1 MGVLP
6 TLNSLKNIKNKNL
19 LRTSLLSLT
28 LNIWSF
34 RTLILLNSIIRMIWM
49 HTLFKN
55 WGTVALQCCVSFCC
69 SMKWISCMYT
79 DIPSL
84 LAFPS
89 PHCPS
94 PPCNLGHHR
103 APHWA
108 PCAVQ
113 QVPTS
118 WFTYD
123 SAHTSIPISQFISLP
138 SPHLWV
144 HVSVLYVCVFI
155 LVLQIYSTQI
165 GKLLIWATEYSYPY
179 SSLPWY
185 YSANQ
190 EASCNTCLI
199 FSSCSLTMAEPE
211 TGYFKISSQLH
222 FLYTVCFLSF
232 PCIKKRLCDL
242 LLFFSCSVMSNSLW
256 PCGL

>member
-1 MGVLP
+1 MNQLYVYRYTLP
-6 TLNSLKNIKNKNL
+6 LG
-19 LRTSLLSLT
+19 LS
-28 LNIWSF
+28 F
-34 RTLILLNSIIRMIWM
+34 
-49 HTLFKN
+49 
-55 WGTVALQCCVSFCC
+55 
-69 SMKWISCMYT
+69 
-79 DIPSL
+79 
-84 LAFPS
+84 
-89 PHCPS
+89 PS

-108 PCAVQ
+108 PCTVQ

-118 WFTYD
+118 WFTHD

-144 HVSVLYVCVFI
+144 QVSVLYVCVFI
-155 LVLQIYSTQI
+155 LVLQIYSAQN

-190 EASCNTCLI
+190 EASCITCLI
-199 FSSCSLTMAEPE
+199 FSSCSLTMAESE
-211 TGYFKISSQLH
+211 TGYFQIRSQLH